1 MVILFLYEIIYSTI
15 TQLLWLYIYIYIY
28 ETIYSVISRKVQ
40 NIIFDALA
48 KKAKAY
54 IGLHVWLEDLPEDI
68 ALLFLFDVY

>member
-1 MVILFLYEIIYSTI
+1 MKLYILPLRSYYDYIYI
-15 TQLLWLYIYIYIY
+15 YIYIYIY

>member
-1 MVILFLYEIIYSTI
+1 MKLYIL
-15 TQLLWLYIYIYIY
+15 LLRNYYDYIYIYIY

-48 KKAKAY
+48 KKPKDY

-68 ALLFLFDVY
+68 APLFLFDVY

>member
-1 MVILFLYEIIYSTI
+1 MKLYILPLHGYYDYI
-15 TQLLWLYIYIYIY
+15 YIYIYIY